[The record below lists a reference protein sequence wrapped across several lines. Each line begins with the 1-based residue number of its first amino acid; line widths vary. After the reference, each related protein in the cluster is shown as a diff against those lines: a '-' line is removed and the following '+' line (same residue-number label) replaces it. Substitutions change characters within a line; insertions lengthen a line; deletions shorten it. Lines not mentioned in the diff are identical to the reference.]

1 MIEVLRNF
9 AVHVIRIVPIL
20 FCVLIFTHTMNGQSL
35 TEDDSSKMVSV
46 KYGSKGFEFQTRDNK
61 FLLQIQSRL
70 QFRFATPDDQDP
82 VTFDDFEESNMRL
95 FKINRAR
102 LKVGGHAFQP
112 WLKYY
117 WEYELSQSNLLDFRI
132 MIEKWDWLSFKV
144 GQWKVEFTRERF
156 ISSGEQQTVE
166 R

>member
-1 MIEVLRNF
+1 MIRF
-9 AVHVIRIVPIL
+9 VIL
-20 FCVLIFTHTMNGQSL
+20 LLSLLSFCGTQGQSL
-35 TEDDSSKMVSV
+35 AQDSSNLVSV
-46 KYGSKGFEFQTRDNK
+46 KFGRKGFEFQTHDNR

-70 QFRFATPDDQDP
+70 QFRFATPGDQDP
-82 VTFDDFEESNMRL
+82 VTLDDFDEGNMRV

-132 MIEKWDWLSFKV
+132 MIEK
-144 GQWKVEFTRERF
+144 
-156 ISSGEQQTVE
+156 
-166 R
+166 